1 MHTWRAWSRGREGG
15 LWKCHTTFPSGMT
28 LRPLNLPIKVC
39 HVSWNPLQAASENT
53 VTGRKRHDFTTD
65 WRDAHWHTNRLPHR
79 SPCHGLSYCFRLC
92 SWAYTQNIYATR
104 ELQHRPM
111 GATGG
116 GAQSRLR
123 QLQTNVVT
131 VNPECNL
138 SCIKC
143 TSSPQRVTIKP
154 VISPKQKQNSKH
166 DDTEKTPWRQKRPG
180 YRVHIYTAVLPKQ
193 HGRCG
198 IFGVCIFFKK
208 KEGTLGEAWESKSVN
223 VRWEEEWKS
232 KMLEEQKE

>member
-1 MHTWRAWSRGREGG
+1 MLAGIHCRLLLKTQSQEENV
-15 LWKCHTTFPSGMT
+15 TIS
-28 LRPLNLPIKVC
+28 PLIDETPTDTRIDFLTEVHVMVC
-39 HVSWNPLQAASENT
+39 LIVLDCA
-53 VTGRKRHDFTTD
+53 
-65 WRDAHWHTNRLPHR
+65 
-79 SPCHGLSYCFRLC
+79 HGLILKTFTRLESYNTDP
-92 SWAYTQNIYATR
+92 WA
-104 ELQHRPM
+104 LQ
-111 GATGG
+111 GG

-198 IFGVCIFFKK
+198 IFGVCIFF
-208 KEGTLGEAWESKSVN
+208 
-223 VRWEEEWKS
+223 
-232 KMLEEQKE
+232 